1 MHIALHQ
8 TVIEYL
14 VKQHSEELYA
24 QSLGDAGINKDDFE
38 AANYHNDVE
47 LDQVIRAAEKRLG
60 KTRDEF
66 LTDVGVFGAPGL
78 LDAFKDF
85 LDPSWNVLDLVEN
98 VESRMHKHVREEMGA
113 FPPALVSER
122 VNADELNVT
131 VRSHRKMAGLAR
143 GFILGFAK
151 HYGDTVSIDI
161 DANDAGYSFQIKKTA

>member
-14 VKQHSEELYA
+14 IKQHSEELYA
-24 QSLGDAGINKDDFE
+24 QSLGDAGINRAEFE
-38 AANYHNDVE
+38 APDYHNDAE
-47 LDQVIRAAEKRLG
+47 LDNVIAAAGKRLG

-78 LDAFKDF
+78 LEAFKDF
-85 LDPSWNVLDLVEN
+85 LDPGWNVIDLVEN

-122 VNADELNVT
+122 ISTDELKIN

-143 GFILGFAK
+143 GFIQGFAK
-151 HYGDTVSIDI
+151 HYGDNVSIDI